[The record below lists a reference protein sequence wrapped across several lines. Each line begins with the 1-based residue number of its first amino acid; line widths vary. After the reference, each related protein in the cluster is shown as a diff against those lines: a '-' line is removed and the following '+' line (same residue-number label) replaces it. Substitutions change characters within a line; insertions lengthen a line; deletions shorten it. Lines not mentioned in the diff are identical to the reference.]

1 MAPALLGGEL
11 IYVQGAPAAARSQ
24 GPAYYRVMETVMDR
38 VVTFA
43 EFGGPEV
50 LEIESR
56 AAAEPGHGEV
66 RVRMAFAGLNPVDY
80 KIRQG
85 GPAYGT
91 TLPSR
96 IGRELSGLVIAAGKG
111 VSRLSVGDRVFGTI
125 PVGALADAV
134 TVPESLFARVPAG
147 LPMDVAGGLAL
158 AGQTAW
164 DSLASQALEAGDT
177 IVVSAAAG
185 GVGGILSQLAVR
197 AGVRV
202 IGSASAGNH
211 DWLRSRGV
219 EPILYG
225 PDLVETVRA
234 LAPDGVTAAF
244 DLHGAESVQ
253 QFLVLGIAPQRINT
267 NAMGTATP
275 EGIQRVGRG
284 GTDLGTLDALAHLVA
299 DGSVE
304 VPIAARFEL
313 GDVAEA
319 FTFLEGGHLRGKV
332 VVSGRA

>member
-11 IYVQGAPAAARSQ
+11 IYDQGAPAASSSQ
-24 GPAYYRVMETVMDR
+24 DPAYYRVMETARDR

-50 LEIESR
+50 LRIEQEC
-56 AAAEPGHGEV
+56 AGEPGAGEV
-66 RVRMAFAGLNPVDY
+66 RIRMAFAGLNPVDY
-80 KIRQG
+80 KIRAG

-96 IGRELSGLVIAAGKG
+96 IGRELSGHVDAVGAGAT
-111 VSRLSVGDRVFGTI
+111 RLRVGDRVFGTI
-125 PVGALADAV
+125 PVGALADSVIA
-134 TVPESLFARVPAG
+134 PESLWAPVPDG
-147 LPMDVAGGLAL
+147 LPIDVAGGLAL

-164 DSLASQALEAGDT
+164 DALASQSLVAGDT

-202 IGSASAGNH
+202 IGSASARNH

-219 EPILYG
+219 EPVLYG

-234 LAPDGVTAAF
+234 LVSDDLTAGF
-244 DLHGAESVQ
+244 DLNGAESVR
-253 QFLVLGIAPQRINT
+253 QFRELGLSPERINT
-267 NAMGTATP
+267 NAMGAATP
-275 EGIQRVGRG
+275 EGVRRVGRG
-284 GTDLGTLDALAHLVA
+284 ATNLDTLDALARLVV

-304 VPIAARFEL
+304 VPIAARFAL
-313 GDVAEA
+313 DDVAEA
-319 FTFLEGGHLRGKV
+319 FAFLEGGHLRGKV
-332 VVSGRA
+332 VVAGRG